1 MYSIIRID
9 QCKWFDTPTMYMP
22 GKTLAI
28 CSKGGMSDDWS
39 ISPVVISRSN
49 LSTASRAGES
59 LEVIRARGEE
69 RSSNN
74 SPSDCHFQNVH
85 IILSSGWTVA
95 HVKRSSYIVS
105 GRASHWNVFSALIR
119 IALTCKSWLDVGSTD
134 DCRKSEADM
143 LASASSEFRL
153 MSPTPATPCIKPKP
167 LWRMLW

>member
-1 MYSIIRID
+1 M
-9 QCKWFDTPTMYMP
+9 FD
-22 GKTLAI
+22 KTLAI
-28 CSKGGMSDDWS
+28 CSRVGISDDRS
-39 ISPVVISRSN
+39 ISPVVISWSN
-49 LSTASRAGES
+49 LSIAKRAGES

-74 SPSDCHFQNVH
+74 SPSDCHFKNVH
-85 IILSSGWTVA
+85 IIFSSGWTVA
-95 HVKRSSYIVS
+95 QVNKSSYMVS
-105 GRASHWNVFSALIR
+105 GLASHWNVFSALIR
-119 IALTCKSWLDVGSTD
+119 IALMCKSWLDDGSTD